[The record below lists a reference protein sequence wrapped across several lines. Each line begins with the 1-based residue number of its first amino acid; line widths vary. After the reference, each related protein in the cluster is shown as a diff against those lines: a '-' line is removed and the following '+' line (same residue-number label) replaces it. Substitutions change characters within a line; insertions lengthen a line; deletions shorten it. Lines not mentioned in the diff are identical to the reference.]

1 MPSRC
6 AEIGYPEYSG
16 AFQTKGEKV
25 RRARFAAALALVV
38 GVTAT
43 LVASAAAHKKNP
55 GFKTSQAAML
65 TPVAPGWTIEPLI
78 TVGETLPGTS
88 YKFES
93 IPDGIALRAPH
104 DHGWHN
110 GHRSRSVDV
119 FVNHETS
126 TVPFPFT
133 PATGVGFNDFTNAMV
148 SKLTL
153 NGKTGGIL
161 EGRYVIPSEANYQ
174 RFCSNFLATR
184 EHGFSRP
191 ILFTNE
197 EALDWVNRTGTAWPA
212 TIGADEARQSGAVV
226 AYDVK
231 KRRYHTIWGMGRHN
245 HENSVAIP
253 GYKKRV
259 VLSTDDTFVSNPTQS
274 QLYSYI
280 AKSTNHVLRD
290 KGDLYAF
297 VSDTPGYDDY
307 YDFAI
312 GSTVEINGHFE
323 KVPKDIA
330 TGRNPDG
337 TDMLAADKG
346 YPAPPDDG
354 TWQRGPDGKGLDGP
368 QWVLEHWGDIQP
380 KPAFQF
386 VRLEDV
392 AYDRHR
398 SNVVYIADTGRGATS
413 PGGNAFT
420 STNGRIWKLVLDRK
434 DPTKAKLSIL
444 IEGDDNP
451 VKTLGEIHQPDNVE
465 TTKDGL
471 FVTEDP
477 GSSQQFPVGSTDPNA
492 TTARLWHY
500 GFRSRAM
507 TVVAKVDQAA
517 DEGPTDVDAATA
529 PGNLGAWESSGIVD
543 ASKALGRGTY
553 LIDVQAGTLI
563 VEEEQRGTLTYQREG
578 GQLLV
583 LRSPEARDRDRD
595 DDRDRG
601 HGKKKDKDDRGKH
614 RDRKDDRDRRGGKR

>member
-1 MPSRC
+1 
-6 AEIGYPEYSG
+6 
-16 AFQTKGEKV
+16 V

-65 TPVAPGWTIEPLI
+65 TPAPGWTVEPLI
-78 TVGETLPGTS
+78 TVGETLPGTG
-88 YKFES
+88 YTFES
-93 IPDGIALRAPH
+93 IPDGIALRRSH
-104 DHGWHN
+104 HGH
-110 GHRSRSVDV
+110 VDV

-133 PATGVGFNDFTNAMV
+133 PATGVGFNDFTNALV

-153 NGKTGGIL
+153 NSHTRGIVR
-161 EGRYVIPSEANYQ
+161 GTYVIPSEANYQ
-174 RFCSNFLATR
+174 RFCSNFLATH

-197 EALDWVNRTGTAWPA
+197 EALDWVNRTGPAWPA
-212 TIGADEARQSGAVV
+212 TVGADEAREAGAVA

-231 KRRYHTIWGMGRHN
+231 RKRYHTIWGMGRHN

-259 VLSTDDTFVSNPTQS
+259 ILSGDDTFVSNPAQS

-280 AKSTNHVLRD
+280 AKNTNDVLRD

-297 VSDTPGYDDY
+297 VSDAPGYDDY
-307 YDFAI
+307 YDFAV
-312 GSTVEINGHFE
+312 GSTVEISGHFQ

-337 TDMLAADKG
+337 TDMVAADKG
-346 YPAPPDDG
+346 YPAPPSDG
-354 TWQRGPDGKGLDGP
+354 TWQRGPDGVTGLDGP

-380 KPAFQF
+380 KPVFQF

-392 AYDRHR
+392 AYDRHQN
-398 SNVVYIADTGRGATS
+398 NVLYIADTGRGATS
-413 PGGNAFT
+413 AGGNAFT
-420 STNGRIWKLVLDRK
+420 STNGRIWKLVLDKK

-451 VKTLGEIHQPDNVE
+451 VKTLGEIHQPDNLE

-477 GSSQQFPVGSTDPNA
+477 GSSQQFPVNSPDPAA
-492 TTARLWHY
+492 TTARLWLY
-500 GFRSRAM
+500 GLQTRTA
-507 TVVAKVDQAA
+507 TVVARVNQSA
-517 DEGPTDVDAATA
+517 DEGPTDEDAATA
-529 PGNLGAWESSGIVD
+529 PGNWGAWESSGIVD
-543 ASKALGRGTY
+543 ASKELGKGTY

-563 VEEEQRGTLTYQREG
+563 VEEEQRGRLTYQREG

-583 LRSPEARDRDRD
+583 LRAPGAGGHD
-595 DDRDRG
+595 DGDHHKG
-601 HGKKKDKDDRGKH
+601 HGKKDGRGKH
-614 RDRKDDRDRRGGKR
+614 DGKKGGKP

>member
-1 MPSRC
+1 M
-6 AEIGYPEYSG
+6 
-16 AFQTKGEKV
+16 
-25 RRARFAAALALVV
+25 RRARFAAALALV
-38 GVTAT
+38 TAVS
-43 LVASAAAHKKNP
+43 VALAAGAAAHKKNR

-65 TPVAPGWTIEPLI
+65 TPVAPGWTVEPLI
-78 TVGETLPGTS
+78 TVGETLPGSS

-93 IPDGIALRAPH
+93 IPDGISLQR
-104 DHGWHN
+104 
-110 GHRSRSVDV
+110 RSNDRVDAY
-119 FVNHETS
+119 VNHETS

-133 PATGVGFNDFTNAMV
+133 PSTGVGFNDFTNSLV

-153 NGKTGGIL
+153 NRKTGGVL
-161 EGRYVIPSEANYQ
+161 EGKYVIPDEANYQ
-174 RFCSNFLATR
+174 RFCSNFMATR

-191 ILFTNE
+191 ILFTGE

-212 TIGADEARQSGAVV
+212 TVGADEAREAGVVV
-226 AYDVK
+226 AYDVE
-231 KRRYHTIWGMGRHN
+231 KRRYHTIWGLGRYN

-253 GYKKRV
+253 GYRNRV
-259 VLSTDDTFVSNPTQS
+259 IVSTDDTFVSNPVQS

-280 AKSTNHVLRD
+280 AKSTDDVLRD

-297 VSDTPGYDDY
+297 VSDTPGFDDY

-337 TDMLAADKG
+337 TDMLSSDKG
-346 YPAPPDDG
+346 YPDPPDDG
-354 TWQRGPDGKGLDGP
+354 TWQRGPDGVTGLDGP

-392 AYDRHR
+392 AYDRR
-398 SNVVYIADTGRGATS
+398 KNNVLYIADTGRGATT

-420 STNGRIWKLVLDRK
+420 STNGRIWKLVLDKK

-451 VKTLGEIHQPDNVE
+451 VKTLGEIHQPDNLE
-465 TTKDGL
+465 STKDGL

-477 GSSQQFPVGSTDPNA
+477 GSSQQFPFGSTDPNT
-492 TTARLWHY
+492 TTARLWRHSFST
-500 GFRSRAM
+500 GTASVIAR
-507 TVVAKVDQAA
+507 VDQAA
-517 DEGPTDVDAATA
+517 DEGPTDRDAVTSR
-529 PGNLGAWESSGIVD
+529 GNLGAWESSGIVD
-543 ASKALGRGTY
+543 ASKTFGKGAY
-553 LIDVQAGTLI
+553 LVDVQAGTLI

-578 GQLLV
+578 GQLML
-583 LRSPEARDRDRD
+583 LREPQSRHD
-595 DDRDRG
+595 DD
-601 HGKKKDKDDRGKH
+601 DD
-614 RDRKDDRDRRGGKR
+614 DDDDDD

>member
-1 MPSRC
+1 M
-6 AEIGYPEYSG
+6 
-16 AFQTKGEKV
+16 
-25 RRARFAAALALVV
+25 RRGRFAAALALVV
-38 GVTAT
+38 ALAAMAAG
-43 LVASAAAHKKNP
+43 SAAAHKKQP
-55 GFKTSQAAML
+55 GFKTSQAAMV

-88 YKFES
+88 YRFES
-93 IPDGIALRAPH
+93 IPDGISLHKR
-104 DHGWHN
+104 DHN
-110 GHRSRSVDV
+110 RVDL

-126 TVPFPFT
+126 TVPFP
-133 PATGVGFNDFTNAMV
+133 PGFNDFTNALV
-148 SKLTL
+148 SRLTL
-153 NGKTGGIL
+153 NRETRGIL
-161 EGRYVIPSEANYQ
+161 AGEYAIPDAANYQ
-174 RFCSNFLATR
+174 RFCSNFMATH

-212 TIGADEARQSGAVV
+212 TIGADEAREAGAVV

-245 HENSVAIP
+245 HENSVAVP
-253 GYKKRV
+253 GYRKRV
-259 VLSTDDTFVSNPTQS
+259 VLSGDDTFVSNPVQS

-280 AKSTNHVLRD
+280 AKNTNAVLRD
-290 KGDLYAF
+290 KGDLFAF

-307 YDFAI
+307 YDFAV

-337 TDMLAADKG
+337 TDMVSSDKG
-346 YPAPPDDG
+346 YPAPPSDG
-354 TWQRGPDGKGLDGP
+354 TWQRAPDGTGLDGP

-380 KPAFQF
+380 KPVFQF
-386 VRLEDV
+386 VRLEDI
-392 AYDRHR
+392 AYDRNHN
-398 SNVVYIADTGRGATS
+398 NVLYIADTGRGATS

-420 STNGRIWKLVLDRK
+420 STNGRIWKLVLDTK

-451 VKTLGEIHQPDNVE
+451 VKTLGEIHQPDNLE
-465 TTKDGL
+465 STKDGL

-477 GSSQQFPVGSTDPNA
+477 GSSQQFPVGSPDPNA

-500 GFRSRAM
+500 GLSSGAL
-507 TVVAKVDQAA
+507 TVIARVDQSA
-517 DEGPTDVDAATA
+517 DEGPTDRDAATT

-543 ASKALGRGTY
+543 ASKQLGKGTF
-553 LIDVQAGTLI
+553 LLDVQAGTL
-563 VEEEQRGTLTYQREG
+563 VVQEEQRGSLTYQREG

-583 LRSPEARDRDRD
+583 LREPGANDNANDRHDG
-595 DDRDRG
+595 RG
-601 HGKKKDKDDRGKH
+601 RDDRGKH
-614 RDRKDDRDRRGGKR
+614 DRKKGGKR